1 MFRVSLDRI
10 LDDIEIE
17 YVTLTMP
24 LFKFESQFSLGETL
38 AGMGMPDAF
47 GDRADLSGM
56 TGTRE
61 LRISAIVHKAFV
73 SVDEEG
79 TEAAAATGRV
89 CHAFTPRQRAYPGD
103 GQPALHL
110 PYPGYGH
117 GHGPVPG
124 PRDEPESVRDSDQ
137 T

>member
-79 TEAAAATGRV
+79 TEAAAATGVFVTRSLPAKEPIPVTVNRPFIFLIRDTATGTVLFLGRV
-89 CHAFTPRQRAYPGD
+89 MNPNP
-103 GQPALHL
+103 
-110 PYPGYGH
+110 
-117 GHGPVPG
+117 
-124 PRDEPESVRDSDQ
+124 
-137 T
+137 